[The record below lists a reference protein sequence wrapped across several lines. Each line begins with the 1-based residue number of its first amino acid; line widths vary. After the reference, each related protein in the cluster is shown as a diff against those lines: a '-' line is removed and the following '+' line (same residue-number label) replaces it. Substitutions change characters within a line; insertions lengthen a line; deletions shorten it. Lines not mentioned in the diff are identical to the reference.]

1 MNTRRRPMRRV
12 GDLLPT
18 AAASLGLEEELRFAR
33 AMAGWQRLVAELA
46 PAAAGRSR
54 LIAVRPAELVVSASE
69 GIVAQELRLRS
80 GELLAAFANVPGGA
94 RVPDLRVVIRPGGA
108 PDWRDGRG
116 PGTREKPR
124 VD

>member
-1 MNTRRRPMRRV
+1 MRRV

-18 AAASLGLEEELRFAR
+18 AAATLGLEEELRFAR
-33 AMAGWQRLVAELA
+33 AMAGWQRLVAELV
-46 PAAAGRSR
+46 PAAAGRTR
-54 LIAVRPAELVVSASE
+54 LIAVRPGELVVSASE

-80 GELLAAFANVPGGA
+80 GELLAAFATVPGGA
-94 RVPDLRVVIRPGGA
+94 RVPDLRVVIRPGGS